1 MWCYTFLDDYFAQLQ
16 SRYQADIMA
25 FRIVVQIIV
34 YSILLPCLISHFD
47 FHNRLKIV
55 NCVRHISDSRERMQ
69 SNRS

>member
-1 MWCYTFLDDYFAQLQ
+1 
-16 SRYQADIMA
+16 MA